1 MNFDVMSKLMLM
13 LYVHVTIVDSVLQ
26 QLALYGLD
34 IVVPKLAQICTNC
47 VIVTLCGQKILL
59 MF

>member
-1 MNFDVMSKLMLM
+1 MGIIGRILINFDVMVKMMLM

-34 IVVPKLAQICTNC
+34 TVDPKFVQICTNG
-47 VIVTLCGQKILL
+47 VIVSR
-59 MF
+59 

>member
-1 MNFDVMSKLMLM
+1 MNFDVMVKLMLM

-34 IVVPKLAQICTNC
+34 IVVPKLAKNCTNC
-47 VIVTLCGQKILL
+47 VIVTPCCQKILL